1 MGEIEVVSPPVRDES
16 SVEEG
21 ASEDVASKVAR
32 AVSLARA
39 ESDCDIDAVV
49 DLLANGDAS
58 ALKELSPDADVEN
71 VLREETEEEAEADA
85 VDEADGEP

>member
-1 MGEIEVVSPPVRDES
+1 LPPVRDES
-16 SVEEG
+16 TVEEG
-21 ASEDVASKVAR
+21 APEDVASKVAR